1 MATYPA
7 RMRRHRQ
14 QTKPAFVRPVPV
26 DWLYRAMRL
35 PGKSL
40 HVAVELWRQCGVKSS
55 LTFKFS
61 IKPLRDCQI
70 THPTIYQGLEA
81 LEAAGLVR
89 VTRNRGA
96 LSTVTILTDQVRDKS
111 KVDWTQFMVRD
122 NAQTTLQ

>member
-1 MATYPA
+1 M
-7 RMRRHRQ
+7 Q
-14 QTKPAFVRPVPV
+14 
-26 DWLYRAMRL
+26 L

-40 HVAVELWRQCGVKSS
+40 HVGVELWRQCGVKSS

-70 THPTIYQGLEA
+70 TRPTVYQGLEA
-81 LEAAGLVR
+81 LEQAGLVC
-89 VTRNRGA
+89 VTRKRGA